1 MKNKEIAAKFE
12 AIAALME
19 LLGENSFRI
28 NSYHKAARAIEGL
41 AEDIETV
48 SQQNRTN
55 EIPGIGESTAEKIHE
70 YLATGKMDRYDELAA
85 KLPPHLPEL
94 MALPGLGPK
103 TAAKL
108 WKEAGITSV
117 ADLKQCIE
125 KNPRRLTALEG
136 MGEKKVQQMAQSLAF
151 VQGTGGRMR
160 LGEAARIAQELVE
173 LVSSFTPEGG
183 RATRVVAAG
192 SLRRG
197 RETVGDIDLLC
208 EAPRSTGILP
218 VSSPSPAVSSSSS
231 SSVEQE
237 QEQRQ
242 RQQQQRHGQDARAT
256 HGQDAH
262 ATGIIEQFCRASQV
276 ARVLAQGQTKGS
288 VLLAGNV
295 QADLRVVPAES
306 FGAAL
311 MYFTGSKEHNI
322 RLREMAIKK
331 GLKLNEYGLYRGEK
345 QVAGATEADVYEKL
359 GLPEIAPELR
369 EDRGEIE
376 AALAGKLPKLVE
388 LSQIRGDFQMHTKA
402 SDGLATI
409 EEMIAGCRDR
419 GYRAMAITDHSHSE
433 HQANGLDAKRLAAHA
448 KAIHQAAKKFPDM
461 LVLASCEVDIL
472 KDGSLDFD
480 EAVLKELD
488 FVLVSP
494 HAALNMTGAAATDRL
509 LRAIESGL
517 VHCLGHPTGRLINE
531 RPGMEIDIDRL
542 AKAAAKHNVALEVN
556 ADPARLDLRDAH
568 VRAALAAGA
577 RLMIN
582 TDAHSVPALKN
593 MHFGVTTARRGW
605 ATAKDVINT
614 WSVRDFKQWLKLPR
628 R

>member
-48 SQQNRTN
+48 SQQNRTT
-55 EIPGIGESTAEKIHE
+55 EIPGIGESTAQKIHE
-70 YLATGKMDRYDELAA
+70 YLATGKMERYDELAA

-125 KNPRRLTALEG
+125 KNPGRLTALEG

-160 LGEAARIAQELVE
+160 LGEAARIAQDLVE
-173 LVSSFTPEGG
+173 LVSGFRPEGG
-183 RATRVVAAG
+183 RASRVVAAG

-208 EAPRSTGILP
+208 EAPRGTGILP
-218 VSSPSPAVSSSSS
+218 VSPTGVPPVSGH
-231 SSVEQE
+231 ED
-237 QEQRQ
+237 
-242 RQQQQRHGQDARAT
+242 HGQDARDTHGRDAHAT

-262 ATGIIEQFCRASQV
+262 ATEIIEKFCHAPQV
-276 ARVLAQGQTKGS
+276 TRVLAQGETKGS

-331 GLKLNEYGLYRGEK
+331 GLKLNEYGLYRGKK
-345 QVAGATEADVYEKL
+345 QVAGATEADVYDKL
-359 GLPEIAPELR
+359 GLPLIAPELR

-376 AALAGKLPKLVE
+376 AALADKLPKLVE
-388 LSQIRGDFQMHTKA
+388 LSQIRGDFQMHTQA

-419 GYRAMAITDHSHSE
+419 GYHAMAITDHSHSE

-448 KAIHQAAKKFPDM
+448 KAIHKAAKKFPDM

-480 EAVLKELD
+480 EAVLKGLD

-582 TDAHSVPALKN
+582 TDAHSVPSLEN

-614 WSVRDFKQWLKLPR
+614 WSAREFKEWLKLPR
-628 R
+628 K

>member
-48 SQQNRTN
+48 SQQGRTT

-70 YLATGKMDRYDELAA
+70 YLTSGKIARYDELAA

-94 MALPGLGPK
+94 MGLPGLGPK

-125 KNPRRLTALEG
+125 KDPGRLTALEG

-160 LGEAARIAQELVE
+160 LGEAARIAQDLVE
-173 LVSSFTPEGG
+173 LVGKIASK
-183 RATRVVAAG
+183 ARVVAAG

-208 EAPRSTGILP
+208 EAPMCSTGILP
-218 VSSPSPAVSSSSS
+218 VSSSSPAVY
-231 SSVEQE
+231 SSVEQ
-237 QEQRQ
+237 QQKK
-242 RQQQQRHGQDARAT
+242 QQQRHGQDAHAT
-256 HGQDAH
+256 HGQDAR

-276 ARVLAQGQTKGS
+276 ARVLAQGETKGS

-322 RLREMAIKK
+322 RLRERAIKK

-419 GYRAMAITDHSHSE
+419 GYHAMAITDHSHSE

-582 TDAHSVPALKN
+582 TDAHSVPGLEN

-605 ATAKDVINT
+605 ATAKDIINT
-614 WSVRDFKQWLKLPR
+614 WSVREFKEWLNLPR
-628 R
+628 K

>member
-1 MKNKEIAAKFE
+1 
-12 AIAALME
+12 
-19 LLGENSFRI
+19 
-28 NSYHKAARAIEGL
+28 
-41 AEDIETV
+41 
-48 SQQNRTN
+48 
-55 EIPGIGESTAEKIHE
+55 
-70 YLATGKMDRYDELAA
+70 
-85 KLPPHLPEL
+85 
-94 MALPGLGPK
+94 
-103 TAAKL
+103 
-108 WKEAGITSV
+108 
-117 ADLKQCIE
+117 
-125 KNPRRLTALEG
+125 
-136 MGEKKVQQMAQSLAF
+136 
-151 VQGTGGRMR
+151 
-160 LGEAARIAQELVE
+160 
-173 LVSSFTPEGG
+173 
-183 RATRVVAAG
+183 
-192 SLRRG
+192 
-197 RETVGDIDLLC
+197 
-208 EAPRSTGILP
+208 
-218 VSSPSPAVSSSSS
+218 
-231 SSVEQE
+231 
-237 QEQRQ
+237 
-242 RQQQQRHGQDARAT
+242 
-256 HGQDAH
+256 
-262 ATGIIEQFCRASQV
+262 
-276 ARVLAQGQTKGS
+276 
-288 VLLAGNV
+288 
-295 QADLRVVPAES
+295 
-306 FGAAL
+306 
-311 MYFTGSKEHNI
+311 
-322 RLREMAIKK
+322 MAIKK

-345 QVAGATEADVYEKL
+345 QVAGATETDVYEKL

-419 GYRAMAITDHSHSE
+419 GYHAMAITDHSHSE

-448 KAIHQAAKKFPDM
+448 KAIRQAATKFPGM

-542 AKAAAKHNVALEVN
+542 AKAAAKHNAALEVN

-582 TDAHSVPALKN
+582 TDAHSVPGLEN

-614 WSVRDFKQWLKLPR
+614 WSVRDFKEWLKLPR